1 MTAIVAMDSGRACLA
16 RIRNDD
22 GERVADGNDPR
33 PAPGI
38 MSRIDALTA
47 SIDTRSGMV
56 PALARAQALALQLNQ
71 CAVATI
77 AAAN

>member
-1 MTAIVAMDSGRACLA
+1 MTTIVAMDSGRACFA

-38 MSRIDALTA
+38 MSRIDA
-47 SIDTRSGMV
+47 R
-56 PALARAQALALQLNQ
+56 
-71 CAVATI
+71 
-77 AAAN
+77 